1 MLVMV
6 AASVFPAPGYTVA
19 KTSLADS
26 LGLPEAMLPPD
37 FGQTMMYVYVPET
50 GHSVTGT
57 MLDYWRANGAA
68 SVYGN
73 PVSEVFV
80 VSNGYYSHAFER
92 GIFQFNP
99 D

>member
-1 MLVMV
+1 M
-6 AASVFPAPGYTVA
+6 A
-19 KTSLADS
+19 KTSLADG

-37 FGQTMMYVYVPET
+37 FGQSVMHVYVPET

-68 SVYGN
+68 FVYGN

-80 VSNGYYSHAFER
+80 ASNGY
-92 GIFQFNP
+92 
-99 D
+99 